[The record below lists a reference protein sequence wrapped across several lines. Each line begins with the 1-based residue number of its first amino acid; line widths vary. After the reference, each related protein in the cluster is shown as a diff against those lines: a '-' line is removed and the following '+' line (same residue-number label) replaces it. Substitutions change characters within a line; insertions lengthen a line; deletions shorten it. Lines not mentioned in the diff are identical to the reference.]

1 MRRTPGTSN
10 EHVIHNRGWRGTAS
24 ATGLLSALLL
34 LASCGSSGDSSADAP
49 SESEPAPAVERI
61 AEPDPD
67 CGPAPTSLSAALAIE
82 ADGTDCFYAAPVTI
96 TAEVSGTIDLL
107 ISAPP
112 ATCAVD
118 VLSTDG
124 SSNRSLSLDSSDSKS
139 TLALDAGEGV
149 TLSDADD
156 STCRFQVSWTPSPAA
171 STTTAAPATTSTTT
185 TSTTTTSTTTT
196 TTTTTTK
203 KPTPPPTTTS
213 AVGS

>member
-1 MRRTPGTSN
+1 MRRTPGTPN

-34 LASCGSSGDSSADAP
+34 LASCGSSGDPSADAP

-67 CGPAPTSLSAALAIE
+67 CGPAPTSLSAAMAIE
-82 ADGTDCFYAAPVTI
+82 ADGTDCFYTAPVTI
-96 TAEVSGTIDLL
+96 TAEVPGTIDLL

-118 VLSTDG
+118 VLNTDG
-124 SSNRSLSLDSSDSKS
+124 STNRSLSLDSSDSES
-139 TLALDAGEGV
+139 VLALDAGEGV
-149 TLSDADD
+149 TLSGADD
-156 STCRFQVSWTPSPAA
+156 GTCRFQVSWTPSPAA
-171 STTTAAPATTSTTT
+171 STTTTTAAPTT
-185 TSTTTTSTTTT
+185 TSTTTSTTTTT